1 MFPASET
8 FLRALNLKRSEAR
21 LDFQNPPKINEH
33 HLRTSTDVFK
43 SGAQV
48 RDPSFTDSLATST
61 NQQSRDGKIK
71 GPRVGRSQEP
81 A

>member
-43 SGAQV
+43 SGAK
-48 RDPSFTDSLATST
+48 RDPSFTDSPGKSWPRPPTSRAEMK
-61 NQQSRDGKIK
+61 N
-71 GPRVGRSQEP
+71 
-81 A
+81 